1 MTSVL
6 FTCSM
11 MKFLPMFP
19 LELIAYPAEQVNLHI
34 YEPRYKELINECYNN
49 KSTFGL
55 LPYLNEEHKEYGT
68 EMQVKEI
75 VKTYNDGKMDIK
87 TVGVGIFRM
96 IEFIKKV
103 PNKLYSGGIIS
114 RVDLIDDSISSLLQ
128 KNIALMQELFEIMR
142 IESRSILEKENL
154 QSFNIAHH
162 VGFSIVQEY
171 ELLSVKRESVRLK
184 LILEHLKRVIPVIRE
199 AELLKEKIKL
209 NGHFKN
215 IQPPI

>member
-1 MTSVL
+1 
-6 FTCSM
+6 M

-19 LELIAYPAEQVNLHI
+19 LGLVAYPAEQVNLHI
-34 YEPRYKELINECYNN
+34 YEPRYKELINECHEN
-49 KSTFGL
+49 KTTFGL
-55 LPYLNEEHKEYGT
+55 LPYINEEHKEYGT
-68 EMQVKEI
+68 EMKVSEI
-75 VKTYNDGKMDIK
+75 VETYEDGKMDIK
-87 TVGVGIFRM
+87 TEGMGVFRM
-96 IEFIKKV
+96 IEFVKKV

-114 RVDLIDDSISSLLQ
+114 RVDLIDDSIPSLLE
-128 KNIALMQELFEIMR
+128 KNIMLMQELFDIMQ
-142 IESRSILEKENL
+142 IQNNAILKKKNLRSFE
-154 QSFNIAHH
+154 IAHH
-162 VGFSIVQEY
+162 VGFSMMQEY